1 MNNKRKH
8 AGEDFVL
15 WKLTTKGLIHFPLM
29 LDERF
34 LMDLLAIGT
43 SLMAS
48 HYAEIL
54 LKANMDEFISCSKY
68 FINDMHPQSAVERGY
83 DVFLLACILA
93 EHCDH
98 S

>member
-1 MNNKRKH
+1 M
-8 AGEDFVL
+8 VL
-15 WKLTTKGLIHFPLM
+15 FPLI

-54 LKANMDEFISCSKY
+54 LKANMDEFMDEFIRCSKY
-68 FINDMHPQSAVERGY
+68 LINDIPRVQWKEVMMYFYLYAFWQDSVIIHK
-83 DVFLLACILA
+83 
-93 EHCDH
+93 
-98 S
+98 